1 MTQRDSSITLHA
13 AAPPAVDGRR
23 RGDAVAGS
31 RRPVAGVGELLVTD
45 PVILAAAVG
54 LLVAA
59 FLQGLVLGEGLLFWV
74 ETGSDLFFV
83 LLAVVALLHGL
94 ERLPSRRERRF
105 WRLMAFGFVAWA
117 VVFVLYLA
125 VPAGHWTLGLDL
137 TVDALY
143 LVFYLFLLAA
153 ADGRPDLATG
163 RPALRFGG
171 RYRMPA
177 VAVFGVGLYLYA
189 VLIPALLS
197 PRLYESLSPSF
208 YLYLAFDI
216 YLLVR
221 LMVLARVTASVR
233 WRRCFHLAAAVAVMF
248 LLSDVAELQLM
259 LGRLPLD
266 AGMPWQALWLVP
278 GLGVVVA
285 FRLRALPAAETGA
298 ESSAADLSRESLAR
312 GAPFFAYV
320 MIFPLLHFASY
331 RAGLFEEATRQ
342 VHENF
347 VLLWMLCL
355 GAISLAQHLELERQ
369 TLSLVNQRRLTE
381 ERLWYL
387 ANFDPLTGL
396 PNRVLFRDRLTQA
409 LKTARRDGRLVALVF
424 ADLDDFKRVNDSY
437 GHAVGDEVLKCVAQR
452 LKGCL
457 RESDTVARLGGDEF
471 MVILE
476 AVEDSA
482 HVARLTHRI
491 SLALSRPY
499 DVRSQVITL
508 GTSVGVGFYPRDGE
522 DVDTLLANADSAM
535 YEGKRGKQYGGSNV
549 RFFTE
554 AVHGEVRDRL
564 RHENEL
570 RQAIEGGELVLHY
583 QPKWSVPDG
592 RLTGL
597 EALIRWQHPERG
609 LLMPV
614 DFVPLAERVGLI
626 EGVGSWVLET
636 ACDQLAF
643 WRAEGHDEVRVAA
656 NLAAGQFRDPDLAE
670 KIAKL
675 LASRR
680 LDPSSLELEVTE
692 TMVLRDLDGAAHICG
707 ELAATGV
714 EIAIDDFGAGHSSLR
729 YLTLL
734 SPARIKI
741 DRSFISEVGHS
752 PKGEAVVAGMIAMA
766 HRLELEVVAE
776 GVETEQQR
784 DFIARH
790 GCDEVQGFL
799 FGRPMPA
806 AQATRL
812 LREARPYPLRG
823 RAAAADG

>member
-1 MTQRDSSITLHA
+1 MSEREPNLTLQPV
-13 AAPPAVDGRR
+13 PPGPPGRR
-23 RGDAVAGS
+23 RRADAETAS
-31 RRPVAGVGELLVTD
+31 WNPVAGFGELLVTD

-59 FLQGLVLGEGLLFWV
+59 FLQGLALGDGPIFWV
-74 ETGSDLFFV
+74 ETGSDLYFV
-83 LLAVVALLHGL
+83 LLAVIALLHRL
-94 ERLPSRRERRF
+94 ERVPSRREQRF
-105 WRLMAFGFVAWA
+105 WQLMAFGFAAWA
-117 VVFVLYLA
+117 AVFVLYLT
-125 VPAGHWTLGLDL
+125 VPAGRWSLGLDL

-143 LVFYLFLLAA
+143 LLFYLFLLAA

-163 RPALRFGG
+163 PPALRLGG
-171 RYRMPA
+171 RYRLPA
-177 VAVFGVGLYLYA
+177 VAVFGIGLYVYA

-197 PRLYESLSPSF
+197 PGLYESLSPSF
-208 YLYLAFDI
+208 YLYLAFDL
-216 YLLVR
+216 YLLAR
-221 LMVLARVTASVR
+221 LLVLARVTASAR
-233 WRRCFHLAAAVAVMF
+233 WRRCFHLAAAMAALF
-248 LLSDVAELQLM
+248 LISDLAELQLM
-259 LGRLPLD
+259 LGHLPLD

-278 GLGVVVA
+278 GVGVVVA
-285 FRLRALPAAETGA
+285 FRLRALPTVEPAAA
-298 ESSAADLSRESLAR
+298 SPAADLGRESLGR

-320 MIFPLLHFASY
+320 LIFPLLHFASY

-369 TLSLVNQRRLTE
+369 TLSLVQQRRLTE
-381 ERLWYL
+381 DRLWYL

-476 AVEDSA
+476 AVEDTA

-491 SLALSRPY
+491 SLALARPY
-499 DVRSQVITL
+499 DVRSQRITL

-535 YEGKRGKQYGGSNV
+535 YEGKRGKQFGGSNV

-570 RQAIEGGELVLHY
+570 RRAIEGDELVLHY
-583 QPKWSVPDG
+583 QPKWSVADR
-592 RLTGL
+592 RLTGF
-597 EALIRWQHPERG
+597 EALVRWQHPERG
-609 LLMPV
+609 LLMPA
-614 DFVPLAERVGLI
+614 DFIPLAERVGLI

-636 ACDQLAF
+636 ACDQLSR
-643 WRAEGHDEVRVAA
+643 WRAEVHDEMRVAA

-670 KIAKL
+670 KIAEL
-675 LASRR
+675 LARRR
-680 LDPSSLELEVTE
+680 LHPSSLELEVTE
-692 TMVLRDLDGAAHICG
+692 TMVLRDLEGAARICG

-741 DRSFISEVGHS
+741 DRSFIGEVGHR

-784 DFIARH
+784 DFIERH

-799 FGRPMPA
+799 YGRPLPA
-806 AQATRL
+806 EGATRL
-812 LREARPYPLRG
+812 LREARPDPLPG
-823 RAAAADG
+823 SAAAAEG